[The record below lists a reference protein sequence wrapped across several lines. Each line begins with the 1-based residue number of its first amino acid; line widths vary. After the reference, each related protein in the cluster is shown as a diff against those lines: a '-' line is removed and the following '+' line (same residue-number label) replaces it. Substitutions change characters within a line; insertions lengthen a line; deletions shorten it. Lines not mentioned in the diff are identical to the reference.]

1 MFDKIF
7 TKALERFNA
16 PSKQKEQANLLR
28 ISKMLIAC
36 IALVLAGVI
45 TISISSAA
53 QSRPSTL
60 TVPVGAKV
68 TVKWKNAPKKVTKS
82 KVAWYSGTKKIKS
95 NVANRKSQKYTGKK
109 AATVKVSVKYK
120 GKKQKTDVKKIKFVA
135 VSKLGSISPAN
146 TTIKSGQ
153 ATTINW
159 KGAPSGIDTSQ
170 VKWTVSDKNIASI
183 TPNGTSAKLSSTKK
197 AGTVTV
203 TLKYYGKTIGTA
215 KVKVTDKAD
224 NSDSTTE
231 DSTEQ
236 TTEDTSTPY
245 TAQYTYKIFAI
256 RPEYTVYNKGEYY
269 YYLKTD
275 NPDPASIVWL
285 NNGRYCNFCYGYGT
299 RVADIDDSVEKN
311 IYTVGDYQVEEV
323 TSKVPG
329 GYVFSLNADGGTLPK
344 SSTTIVIK
352 EKNPALGT
360 TQGDFENAAHYAKA
374 CELQVTITDYD
385 TAYNAEVKR
394 IADEARASSND
405 FWEQCTI
412 AAEAIT
418 RDYEYMKVPK
428 GDGYTTRAL
437 AGTLNSKMFTCAGAN
452 QLMCDVA
459 LELGATEAKQYIY
472 EDGHIDANI
481 TYNGISDHRDAT
493 PLGGFYFS
501 DEELAA
507 MKVDFTKFQ

>member
-1 MFDKIF
+1 MNRVKSNLKYSLKIKRLIIGIVF
-7 TKALERFNA
+7 LTAGI
-16 PSKQKEQANLLR
+16 LL
-28 ISKMLIAC
+28 LP
-36 IALVLAGVI
+36 V
-45 TISISSAA
+45 SSFGAA

-82 KVAWYSGTKKIKS
+82 KVAWYSGTKKVKS
-95 NVANRKSQKYTGKK
+95 NVANRKSQKYTSKK

-135 VSKLGSISPAN
+135 VSKLGSLSPAN

-153 ATTINW
+153 TTTINW

-170 VKWTVSDKNIASI
+170 VKWTVSDKNIATI
-183 TPNGTSAKLSSTKK
+183 TPNGTSAKLSSAKK

-236 TTEDTSTPY
+236 TTTKDTSTPY
-245 TAQYTYKIFAI
+245 TARYTYKIFAI
-256 RPEYTVYNKGEYY
+256 RPEYTVYNKGVYY

-285 NNGRYCNFCYGYGT
+285 NNGRYSNFSYGYGI

-329 GYVFSLNADGGTLPK
+329 GYVFSLNSDDGTLPK
-344 SSTTIVIK
+344 SSATIVIK

-360 TQGDFENAAHYAKA
+360 TQGDFENAAHYAIA
-374 CELQVTITDYD
+374 CELQLTITDYD
-385 TAYNAEVKR
+385 TAYAAEVKR

-405 FWEQCTI
+405 FWEQCSK
-412 AAEAIT
+412 AASVII
-418 RDYEYMKVPK
+418 RDYRYPK
-428 GDGYTTRAL
+428 PAPGGGVTTEHCGTRLNAKMLDCWDASAL
-437 AGTLNSKMFTCAGAN
+437 MSAIA
-452 QLMCDVA
+452 Q
-459 LELGATEAKQYIY
+459 ELGADSTKNESGGEA
-472 EDGHIDANI
+472 HMI
-481 TYNGISDHRDAT
+481 TSVTYKGVEKFYDAT
-493 PLGGFYFS
+493 PNGGGTEYT

-507 MKVDFTKFQ
+507 LKVDFTKFQ